1 MTEIPEWQ
9 ALAQLIDRHAP
20 GDGRHTSAIDWLFFG
35 RSSAPS
41 EPAHIAQWASF
52 ALVAQGGKALH
63 IGDEILH
70 YGPGDLLLVT
80 LDMPVRSCVT
90 VATPEKPN
98 LGIGITINESRLMR
112 YLEQFPPVLPLSQA
126 SSERGITVHKMSPL
140 LIDAVIR
147 LVRLLD
153 HPQDITALAPL
164 IEQEIFYRLL
174 TGPEGPRILNM
185 ALAERPGNRVAQAA
199 RWLRENFHRPL
210 KIDQLASNVGMSVS
224 SLHHHFKAVTAM
236 TPMQYQKQ
244 LRLNEAR
251 RLMRVEK
258 LDAGT
263 AGYRVGYQSAS
274 QFSREYSRFY
284 GRSPARDSRQL
295 AASADASPPPQ
306 AELQT
311 AGRFHRNGE

>member
-1 MTEIPEWQ
+1 MMKGDDPVTENDTWQ
-9 ALAQLIDRHAP
+9 ALARLIARHAP
-20 GDGRHTSAIDWLFFG
+20 EDGRHASAIDYLFFG
-35 RSSAPS
+35 RSSAPTK
-41 EPAHIAQWASF
+41 PAHFAQWASF

-63 IGDEILH
+63 IGDEVLH

-80 LDMPVRSCVT
+80 LDMPVRACVT

-98 LGIGITINESRLMR
+98 LGIGIAINESRLMR
-112 YLEQFPPVLPLSQA
+112 YLDQFPPTLSPA
-126 SSERGITVHKMSPL
+126 TARNERGITVHKMSPWL
-140 LIDAVIR
+140 VEAVTR

-153 HPQDITALAPL
+153 HPEDIPALAPL

-174 TGPEGPRILNM
+174 TGPEGSRILNM

-199 RWLRENFHRPL
+199 RWLRENFHQPL
-210 KIDQLASNVGMSVS
+210 KIDQLASSVGMSIS

-251 RLMRVEK
+251 RLMMVEK

-274 QFSREYSRFY
+274 QFSREYRRLY
-284 GRSPARDSRQL
+284 GQSPARDSRQL
-295 AASADASPPPQ
+295 AVSAETVPPPQ
-306 AELQT
+306 
-311 AGRFHRNGE
+311 N